1 MENYIGEDKIT
12 IQIYDTLKTVLDP
25 EIGINIV
32 DLGLVYKID
41 YSEDKGIQIDVT
53 LSTKG
58 CPMADII
65 MNDIQAALQE
75 KFPDKKLDIQL
86 VWEPA
91 WSSDLVTPAGKIALG
106 MTY

>member
-1 MENYIGEDKIT
+1 MEISIGTSNMEVEIF
-12 IQIYDTLKTVLDP
+12 DTLKKVIDP
-25 EIGINIV
+25 EIGINII
-32 DLGLVYKID
+32 DLGLVYKIE
-41 YSEDKGIQIDVT
+41 YSEANGIHIDVT

-65 MNDIQAALQE
+65 MDDIHTTLKE
-75 KFPDKKLDIQL
+75 KFPDQKLDIQL

-91 WSSDLVTPAGKIALG
+91 WTSDFVTPAGKKALG

>member
-1 MENYIGEDKIT
+1 MENPIEASNIEVE
-12 IQIYDTLKTVLDP
+12 IYDALKTVIDP
-25 EIGINIV
+25 EIGINII
-32 DLGLVYKID
+32 DLGLVYKIE
-41 YSEDKGIQIDVT
+41 YSEEKGIQLDVT

-65 MNDIQAALQE
+65 MDDINNTLKE

-91 WSSDLVTPAGKIALG
+91 WSSDFVTPDGKKALG
-106 MTY
+106 MI

>member
-1 MENYIGEDKIT
+1 MENSNEVDKMHVE
-12 IQIYDTLKTVLDP
+12 IYDALKTVIDP

-32 DLGLVYKID
+32 DLGLVYKVE

-65 MNDIQAALQE
+65 MDNIHNTLMT

-86 VWEPA
+86 VWEPV
-91 WSSDLVTPAGKIALG
+91 WTSDFVTPAGKKTLG

>member
-1 MENYIGEDKIT
+1 MENPIGSNAIEVE
-12 IQIYDTLKTVLDP
+12 IYDALKTVIDP
-25 EIGINIV
+25 EIGINII
-32 DLGLVYKID
+32 DLGLVYKIE
-41 YSEDKGIQIDVT
+41 YSEDKGIQIDIT

-65 MNDIQAALQE
+65 MDNIHTTLKT
-75 KFPDKKLDIQL
+75 KFPDKLQDIQL

-91 WSSDLVTPAGKIALG
+91 WSSDFVTPEGRKALG

>member
-1 MENYIGEDKIT
+1 MENPIEANNT
-12 IQIYDTLKTVLDP
+12 EVEIYDALKTVIDP
-25 EIGINIV
+25 EIGINII
-32 DLGLVYKID
+32 DLGLVYKI
-41 YSEDKGIQIDVT
+41 ECNEEKGIQLDVT
-53 LSTKG
+53 LSSKG

-65 MNDIQAALQE
+65 LDDIRNTLKE

-91 WSSDLVTPAGKIALG
+91 WSSDFVTPEGKKALG